1 MTTDLLVTTDD
12 RSIDFLD
19 SYTVWYIMVSY
30 LLLDHAADNQS
41 NFLPLPTKK
50 AHPAPTYQ
58 TQILSYISNHFRD
71 AHPDAFKK
79 DVEALTAMRREWVE
93 AKADIHPEI
102 VRGLMRLVYR

>member
-1 MTTDLLVTTDD
+1 
-12 RSIDFLD
+12 
-19 SYTVWYIMVSY
+19 MVSCP

-79 DVEALTAMRREWVE
+79 DVEALTAMRRDWVE

-102 VRGLMRLVYR
+102 VRGLLRLVYR